1 MLTRNDVSVI
11 REFYC
16 DSNLEDVDFDYAY
29 CREDVVISYYQSSR
43 IIVVPYDD
51 FMGVITSVPTSIDD
65 AGILQEFGVNEYD
78 RRFSK
83 LAFIKNNLESDGV
96 VWLFEAISELFNS
109 LNLGFAKT
117 PQYYYLMFPKEG
129 LLNFK
134 ADDLINLIQNQLGE
148 WMISDCKTDFY
159 GALHKQVGGW
169 KGEDYQNKK
178 ENI

>member
-29 CREDVVISYYQSSR
+29 CREDVVISHYQSSR

-65 AGILQEFGVNEYD
+65 TGILKEFGINDYD

-96 VWLFEAISELFNS
+96 VWLFDAITELFNS
-109 LNLGFAKT
+109 LKLGFAMT
-117 PQYYYLMFPKEG
+117 PQLYYLMFPKAG
-129 LLNFK
+129 LLNMT
-134 ADDLINLIQNQLGE
+134 ADDLINLIQNQLGD
-148 WMISDCKTDFY
+148 WMISDCKTDLY
-159 GALHKQVGGW
+159 GALYNKLGGW
-169 KGEDYQNKK
+169 KGEDCLPDK
-178 ENI
+178 ENM